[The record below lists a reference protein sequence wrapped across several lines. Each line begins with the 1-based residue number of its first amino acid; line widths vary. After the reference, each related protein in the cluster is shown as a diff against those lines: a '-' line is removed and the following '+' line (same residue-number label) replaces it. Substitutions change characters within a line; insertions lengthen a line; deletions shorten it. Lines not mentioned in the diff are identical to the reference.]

1 MAIRRKKESNLQI
14 SKKQVADFLDK
25 VSKNTENVGPV
36 STPNNTKKAAAQIKA
51 AQPVN
56 IDALLKQ
63 ATLTND
69 ILKILLQR
77 SIQYDLY
84 PLSSNFSTLGIVV
97 TATSQLAYRAH
108 TDKRIILTMSGAGSL
123 FIGNT
128 AVNTTT
134 GYPIVS
140 GDALELY
147 LQRNAEIH
155 VVGTAPATL
164 HILLF

>member
-14 SKKQVADFLDK
+14 SKKQIADFLDK
-25 VSKNTENVGPV
+25 INKNTENIGPV
-36 STPNNTKKAAAQIKA
+36 ATPDNMKKAAAQIKV
-51 AQPVN
+51 AQVSN

-84 PLSSNFSTLGIVV
+84 PLSSNFSTLSI
-97 TATSQLAYRAH
+97 AAAAASQLAYRAH
-108 TDKRIILTMSGAGSL
+108 TDKRVILTMSGAGTL

-128 AVNTTT
+128 VVNTTT

-147 LQRNAEIH
+147 IQRNAEIH
-155 VVGTAPATL
+155 VVGTPPATL

>member
-25 VSKNTENVGPV
+25 INKNTENIGPIA
-36 STPNNTKKAAAQIKA
+36 TPDNTKKAAAQIKA
-51 AQPVN
+51 AQASN

-63 ATLTND
+63 AKLTNE
-69 ILKILLQR
+69 ILRILLQR
-77 SIQYDLY
+77 TVQYDLF

-108 TDKRIILTMSGAGSL
+108 TDKRVILTMSGTGTL

-140 GDALELY
+140 GDAIELY
-147 LQRNAEIH
+147 MQRNAEIH
-155 VVGTAPATL
+155 VVGTPPATL